1 MTQRDLFEDAVLR
14 IEVVQRQQIEALSLA
29 EATLLRAQ
37 DLLRRTRRI
46 VEDYVPVLNN
56 DAGVLLSDI
65 NDLLGD

>member
-14 IEVVQRQQIEALSLA
+14 IEVVEALSLA

-46 VEDYVPVLNN
+46 IEDYVPALNN